1 MELGGMT
8 MGAVPKTADV
18 TPAPPQPE
26 TVRRA
31 DAERKKTRA
40 VGAAGAASRFGP
52 GASDMTKGALAMTGP
67 ALMKQKLGGM

>member
-1 MELGGMT
+1 

-31 DAERKKTRA
+31 DADAKKTRA
-40 VGAAGAASRFGP
+40 LGMAGASARSGV

-67 ALMKQKLGGM
+67 VLMKQKLGGQ